1 MSNDEQTPAPSFATI
16 EVSRDFDCPVDT
28 LYAHWTSPETRVRW
42 EANPD
47 SGMRYLNFDTREGGV
62 ERLEVLAEGQ
72 VVGEMVQHIMA
83 LRENELLVAAITG
96 HFGGRIT
103 MVMQVT
109 CRFEATADGSRLT
122 GTSQVVDLTGRDVT
136 EQHTAG
142 WNMLLE
148 SFAADLA
155 AHPW

>member
-1 MSNDEQTPAPSFATI
+1 
-16 EVSRDFDCPVDT
+16 
-28 LYAHWTSPETRVRW
+28 
-42 EANPD
+42 
-47 SGMRYLNFDTREGGV
+47 
-62 ERLEVLAEGQ
+62 
-72 VVGEMVQHIMA
+72 MA

-103 MVMQVT
+103 MVIQVT

-122 GTSQVVDLTGRDVT
+122 GTSQVVDLTGRDVA

-155 AHPW
+155 AHPC

>member
-1 MSNDEQTPAPSFATI
+1 
-16 EVSRDFDCPVDT
+16 
-28 LYAHWTSPETRVRW
+28 
-42 EANPD
+42 
-47 SGMRYLNFDTREGGV
+47 MRYLNFDTREGGV
-62 ERLEVLAEGQ
+62 ERLEVSADGQ
-72 VVGEMVQHIMA
+72 VVGEMVQRIIA
-83 LRENELLVAAITG
+83 LRENELLVSAITG

-142 WNMLLE
+142 WNLLME

-155 AHPW
+155 AHPC